1 MSLSR
6 QTFSVMDTHKLLE
19 PFCMQINYNL
29 DKWDF
34 ATWILS
40 DMHVANLNVP
50 CDSPV
55 KCWLLCNNLSQIT
68 QWATILQFVIMC
80 LYFYANKCTHYVP
93 MKQRIQILF
102 LYFMTKHYIFCAFRV
117 TVGHHQKAI
126 IHVKILLQQSPYV
139 HCRGI
144 YSNLPWY
151 WESNPNMHGG
161 KKTKDGRLQNKQTND
176 DDKLSL

>member
-1 MSLSR
+1 MCSTLLWPLYNGKCLMSLNR

-102 LYFMTKHYIFCAFRV
+102 LYFMTKHYIFLCFQSDGWASSK
-117 TVGHHQKAI
+117 GHHTCKNLATAI
-126 IHVKILLQQSPYV
+126 SICTLSGNLL
-139 HCRGI
+139 
-144 YSNLPWY
+144 
-151 WESNPNMHGG
+151 
-161 KKTKDGRLQNKQTND
+161 
-176 DDKLSL
+176 KLALVLRK